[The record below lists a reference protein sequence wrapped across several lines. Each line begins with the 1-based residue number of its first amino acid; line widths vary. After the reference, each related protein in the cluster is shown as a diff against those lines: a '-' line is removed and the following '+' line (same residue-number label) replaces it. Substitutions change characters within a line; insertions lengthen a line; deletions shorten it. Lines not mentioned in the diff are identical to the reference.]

1 MKKNISRNPLW
12 PDWYNGKKIDEVQF
26 GRAFLEQWPLKCVN
40 GTLYTLDGPVEDESE
55 IKQRILENIEEYV
68 TSGLSKK
75 VTNILETIKLLAF
88 SDPFPIEQDCIHLQN
103 GVYHLPDG
111 SFQESRLFCQNR
123 LPVKYDP
130 KAASPDRWLTFLHE
144 LLDDADIP
152 TLQEYLGYCL
162 IPSTKGQKMML
173 IVGKGGEGKSRIGLV
188 LKRLMGDAAS
198 NGSVQKVEN
207 NRFARAD
214 LERRLLM
221 IDDDMD
227 MNALPKTN
235 YIKTIVT
242 AEAKLDLERKG
253 VQSYQRDIYARFLCF
268 GNGALTSL
276 YDHSDGFFRRQLILT
291 TKDKPA
297 DRTDDP
303 FLVEK
308 MCAELE
314 GILLWCLEGLH
325 RLVQNDFRFTVSE
338 RAAANVDT
346 IKRSSNNVIDFM
358 ESEGYFRFKADY
370 SISSKEFYDIYTYED
385 EHGKSCDKWESF
397 PTKEEATNR
406 KKQIEH
412 ELAAGTFLIPSS
424 VTVAEFLMDWLPKQC
439 SKHKWAPKTYESNLS
454 TIQNLIIPY
463 IGSME
468 MQKLKPYHME
478 NLYTTL
484 SKTPCGSYI
493 EGKKQELT
501 EKQKQRFLSGTTI
514 HEVHRLLGT
523 AFQYAVEWGILIKS
537 PVPVD
542 SPKKSTQERSI
553 WTVEEM
559 RAALDSMD
567 DPILHLAVHLTLVG
581 ALREGEIVGLTP
593 EDIDFDAADGIGTFR
608 INKSMQRVRKEALN
622 QVDDGC
628 IIKVFPDKLE
638 RSTTSLIL
646 KSTKTA
652 SSCRT
657 IFMTSALKEEL
668 KKWLNQLAA
677 DEMKDPARYHDSG
690 MLFRLPNGL
699 AVEPVLIRKKFLKWQ
714 DAHPEFP
721 RIVFHGLRHSSATY
735 QLMISGGDV
744 KAVQGTTGHAT
755 ADMLVNTYAHIQ
767 QSSRVELGRK
777 FEEGFYA
784 KQESPSPQAVPAAG
798 EPTISMTAL
807 LELLK
812 NADPEVKAQ
821 LRLALLT

>member
-130 KAASPDRWLTFLHE
+130 KAATPDRWLTFLHE

-227 MNALPKTN
+227 KLRP
-235 YIKTIVT
+235 YHI
-242 AEAKLDLERKG
+242 EA
-253 VQSYQRDIYARFLCF
+253 
-268 GNGALTSL
+268 L
-276 YDHSDGFFRRQLILT
+276 YD
-291 TKDKPA
+291 
-297 DRTDDP
+297 
-303 FLVEK
+303 
-308 MCAELE
+308 
-314 GILLWCLEGLH
+314 
-325 RLVQNDFRFTVSE
+325 
-338 RAAANVDT
+338 
-346 IKRSSNNVIDFM
+346 
-358 ESEGYFRFKADY
+358 
-370 SISSKEFYDIYTYED
+370 
-385 EHGKSCDKWESF
+385 
-397 PTKEEATNR
+397 
-406 KKQIEH
+406 
-412 ELAAGTFLIPSS
+412 
-424 VTVAEFLMDWLPKQC
+424 
-439 SKHKWAPKTYESNLS
+439 
-454 TIQNLIIPY
+454 
-463 IGSME
+463 
-468 MQKLKPYHME
+468 
-478 NLYTTL
+478 TL
-484 SKTPCGSYI
+484 SKTPCGQYVG
-493 EGKKQELT
+493 GKRRDLSPKQ
-501 EKQKQRFLSGTTI
+501 QKRTLSGTTL
-514 HEVHRLLGT
+514 HEVHQLLHNS
-523 AFQYAVEWGILIKS
+523 FL
-537 PVPVD
+537 
-542 SPKKSTQERSI
+542 
-553 WTVEEM
+553 
-559 RAALDSMD
+559 
-567 DPILHLAVHLTLVG
+567 
-581 ALREGEIVGLTP
+581 
-593 EDIDFDAADGIGTFR
+593 
-608 INKSMQRVRKEALN
+608 
-622 QVDDGC
+622 
-628 IIKVFPDKLE
+628 
-638 RSTTSLIL
+638 
-646 KSTKTA
+646 
-652 SSCRT
+652 
-657 IFMTSALKEEL
+657 
-668 KKWLNQLAA
+668 
-677 DEMKDPARYHDSG
+677 
-690 MLFRLPNGL
+690 L

-735 QLMISGGDV
+735 QLMISGGDI
-744 KAVQGTTGHAT
+744 KAVQGTTGHAS

-767 QSSRVELGRK
+767 QSSRVELGKK
-777 FEEGFYA
+777 FESGFYA
-784 KQESPSPQAVPAAG
+784 KPDTSSPQAVPAAG

-812 NADPEVKAQ
+812 DADPEMKAK